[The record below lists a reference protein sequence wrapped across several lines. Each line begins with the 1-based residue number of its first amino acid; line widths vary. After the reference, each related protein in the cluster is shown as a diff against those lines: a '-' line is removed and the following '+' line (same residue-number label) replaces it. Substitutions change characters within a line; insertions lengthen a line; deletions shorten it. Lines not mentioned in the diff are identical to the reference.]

1 MDLVDLSVTQE
12 IAEDVKTRVLIA
24 DRLTWLRVEIFQMT
38 QEQLAQEFG
47 WKHYQTISKYEIGA
61 LKPSIKR
68 CGIYIHLAS
77 QFGHDIKYEW
87 LRPDLYVKPA
97 TLTT

>member
-1 MDLVDLSVTQE
+1 MDLEEE
-12 IAEDVKTRVLIA
+12 IKQRRLIA

-38 QEQLAQEFG
+38 QHELAQEFG

-61 LKPSIKR
+61 MKPSIKR
-68 CGIYIHLAS
+68 CGVYIHLAQ
-77 QFGHDIKYEW
+77 QFGHEIKYEW
-87 LRPDLYVKPA
+87 LRPDLYVKPS